1 MLRGASHVARG
12 FARLGRGA
20 LDGSAQDFTDAARF
34 AHECRNPESLSF
46 ACDGLAAV
54 LLARGAAGEDET
66 ASVLVGA
73 AQGLRE
79 RVGIVPWPGL
89 RPVMSAIAD
98 GVRAAAGDERFDSGR
113 RRGRHLDIDAIL
125 ALTAT
130 LAPAS
135 TPA

>member
-1 MLRGASHVARG
+1 M
-12 FARLGRGA
+12 
-20 LDGSAQDFTDAARF
+20 
-34 AHECRNPESLSF
+34 
-46 ACDGLAAV
+46 
-54 LLARGAAGEDET
+54 LLARGAAADDDT
-66 ASVLVGA
+66 ASHLVGA

-89 RPVMSAIAD
+89 RPVMTAIAD
-98 GVRAAAGDERFDSGR
+98 GVRAAAGDELFESGR

-135 TPA
+135 ASA